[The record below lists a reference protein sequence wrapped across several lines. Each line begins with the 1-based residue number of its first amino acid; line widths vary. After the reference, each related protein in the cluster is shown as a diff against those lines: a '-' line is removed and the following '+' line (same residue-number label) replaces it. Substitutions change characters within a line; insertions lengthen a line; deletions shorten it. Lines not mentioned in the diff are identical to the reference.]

1 MQGPGTTAHGYTV
14 PIMLDPRAEAIFHE
28 LTESPAAGRSQ
39 RLATACGGD
48 AALRADVESLLRAN
62 DLADRFLLP
71 PSDLPGPPPVRLG
84 RYPILRELG
93 RGGMGVVYLA
103 LDPELQR
110 EVALKTFPRHLVA
123 SVIRREQLRAEARS
137 LASVSQ
143 PNVAQVFS
151 FEDVTL
157 EDGIAVAFLVM
168 EYVPGTNLSERLGPE
183 GLTFEHALDVAR
195 QIAAALEAAHARG
208 IVHRDLK
215 PQNVRLTPDGW
226 VKVLDFG
233 LATSLSLHGAR
244 EEEATASGLCGTL
257 GYMSPEQAA
266 GETLTD
272 RSDLWA
278 FGCVL
283 FECLS
288 AAPAVVGGDG
298 QALIEATRRGQ
309 IDWIR
314 LPASVPMAVRHFLAR
329 CLDVDPAKRPTAA
342 DARHFFEESL
352 LRERARALQL
362 VAGAGRIDGEPQA
375 VHLPARVSTFIGRER
390 ALEAVLA
397 LLSRHRLI
405 NVVAM
410 GGCGKTRLAIEAAR
424 RSAERFPQGVWFVD
438 LSLLGAGEAIAPLVA
453 RTLGVRDAATD
464 ASPEAALLRA
474 LASQRLLL
482 VLDNCEH
489 VLDAAAEWVSAI
501 VSHCP
506 EVRILATSREPLD
519 LIDEQVFDLPRFDL
533 PAPDADPAVVRECE
547 AVRLFESRAR
557 ARRADFVLDDAA
569 TRVVSEICRK
579 LDGLPLAIELAASH
593 ARTHSSAEILERVV
607 TRPFEVGQ
615 VRGLTERHQSLAGLI
630 EWSYRLLEPVERLL
644 FARLSVFRG
653 GWTAALAE
661 EVCADVH
668 LETWQVCDLLS
679 RLVEQSLV
687 EVVVVREEAS
697 SRYRFLETIHAFAR
711 RQLEQVGEREELESR
726 LLAAAVNWVPPRVD
740 EGPEEA
746 EARLE
751 RVAEEYVNVVA
762 ALEIALIRSDLGRAT
777 RLTTTLGR
785 YWLTRGFWREG
796 RVWLERVTA
805 LSPAGLADLPPAVQV
820 GDWIDVLLNLSRY
833 HAQLDQHD
841 PARSYTEA
849 GLSLSR
855 ATGEPKLIGRAAHMA
870 GINALAG
877 LRFAEAHAHFEEAIR
892 HFRAVGDRVSLVSSI
907 GNIAMASLALGDTDG
922 AILRNQEQIALARE
936 LGDRRGLA
944 TALNNLGLLSWATQR
959 PRDALLHLNESIH
972 IMRDLNDPL
981 GAAICLNLIGEAS
994 IDTGDLPTARA
1005 SLLEAVNT
1013 RLRLGQRVGV
1023 CSTLRSLSRLAEA
1036 EGDHAL
1042 AAELLG
1048 SVIHARDR
1056 GEVVLQAAESA
1067 KIDAR
1072 RDQLGARIGPELL
1085 AERLARGAAR
1095 TLEDAVNWVTVT
1107 MKPPARS

>member
-1 MQGPGTTAHGYTV
+1 
-14 PIMLDPRAEAIFHE
+14 MLDPRAEAIFHE
-28 LTESPAAGRSQ
+28 LAESPAAGRSQ
-39 RLATACGGD
+39 RLAAACGHD

-62 DLADRFLLP
+62 DLSNRFLLP
-71 PSDLPGPPPVRLG
+71 PSDQPGSPPDRLG

-103 LDPELQR
+103 RDPELQR

-123 SVIRREQLRAEARS
+123 SAVRREQLRAEARS

-143 PNVAQVFS
+143 PNVAQVFA
-151 FEDVTL
+151 FEDVTR
-157 EDGIAVAFLVM
+157 EDGTAIAFLAM
-168 EYVPGTNLSERLGPE
+168 EYVPGANLSERIGTE
-183 GLTFEHALDVAR
+183 GLPFEHALDVAR

-233 LATSLSLHGAR
+233 LATTSSLNAERGEETSL
-244 EEEATASGLCGTL
+244 SGLCGTL
-257 GYMSPEQAA
+257 GYMSPEQAG
-266 GETLTD
+266 GEPIAD

-288 AAPAVVGGDG
+288 GSPAVAGGNG
-298 QALIEATRRGQ
+298 QALIEATRGGQ

-314 LPASVPMAVRHFLAR
+314 LPSLVPAAVRHFLAR
-329 CLDVDPAKRPTAA
+329 CLDLEPSKRPSAS
-342 DARHFFEESL
+342 DARRFFEEAL
-352 LRERARALQL
+352 LRERARALHL

-375 VHLPARVSTFIGRER
+375 VHLPARLSTFIGRER
-390 ALEAVLA
+390 ALETALELLA
-397 LLSRHRLI
+397 RHRL
-405 NVVAM
+405 VTLVAM
-410 GGCGKTRLAIEAAR
+410 GGCGKTRLAIEVAR
-424 RSAERFPQGVWFVD
+424 RSADRFPQGVWFVD
-438 LSLLGAGEAIAPLVA
+438 LTLLGEGDAIAPLVA

-464 ASPEAALLRA
+464 ASPDAALLRA
-474 LASQRLLL
+474 LGSQRLLL

-489 VLDAAAEWVSAI
+489 LLDAAADLVNAV

-506 EVRILATSREPLD
+506 EVTILATSREPLD
-519 LIDEQVFDLPRFDL
+519 LIDEQVFDLPRFEL
-533 PAPDADPAVVRECE
+533 PAPDADPALVREYE

-557 ARRADFVLDDAA
+557 ARRSDFVLDDAA
-569 TRVVSEICRK
+569 TMVVAEICRR

-593 ARTHSSAEILERVV
+593 ARSHSSAEILDRVV
-607 TRPFEVGQ
+607 TRPFEIGQ
-615 VRGLTERHQSLAGLI
+615 VRGLAGRHQSLTGLI

-644 FARLSVFRG
+644 FSRLSVFRG

-668 LETWQVCDLLS
+668 LERWQVCDLLS

-687 EVVVVREEAS
+687 EVVVVREDAA
-697 SRYRFLETIHAFAR
+697 SRYRFLETINAFAR
-711 RQLEQVGEREELESR
+711 FQLDQVGEREELENR
-726 LLAAAVNWVPPRVD
+726 LLASAVNWVPPRVD
-740 EGPEEA
+740 DTPEEA

-751 RVAEEYVNVVA
+751 RVAEEYINVAA
-762 ALEIALIRSDLGRAT
+762 ALEIALVRSDLGRAT
-777 RLTTTLGR
+777 LLTGTLGR

-796 RVWLERVTA
+796 LAWLERVTA
-805 LSPAGLADLPPAVQV
+805 LSPRDPAELPPAVQAR
-820 GDWIDVLLNLSRY
+820 DWIDVLLNLSRY

-841 PARSYTEA
+841 RARSYTEA
-849 GLSLSR
+849 GVSLSR
-855 ATGEPKLIGRAAHMA
+855 TTGDPKLSGRAAHMA

-877 LRFAEAHAHFEEAIR
+877 LRFADAHAYFEEAIR
-892 HFRAVGDRVSLVSSI
+892 HFRAIGDRVSLVSSI

-944 TALNNLGLLSWATQR
+944 TALNNLGLLNWATQR
-959 PRDALLHLNESIH
+959 PSEALVHLNESIR

-994 IDTGDLPTARA
+994 IDLGDLSTARA

-1023 CSTLRSLSRLAEA
+1023 CSTLRSLSRLAET
-1036 EGDHAL
+1036 EGDPAL

-1048 SVIHARDR
+1048 SVIQCRDR

-1072 RDQLGARIGPELL
+1072 RDQLGARIGLELL

-1095 TLEDAVNWVTVT
+1095 TLEDAVSWVTAT